1 MSVVAEIL
9 HDLQHAFE
17 GRRVPRV
24 QALQMPAPAL
34 RRHKDGEFGALVL
47 DDGSVGL
54 SYLLLEGTLAGLEG
68 PAGAPAVQGL
78 DTLALAARWADP
90 DPAWRALG
98 AAAANALTRHLFD
111 RAGFVPPPAADS
123 IGGLAPRP
131 GEAVGMVGLFPP
143 LVPQILAR
151 GARLTVL
158 ERRADLAGPRDG
170 WTVTLDPSALAGC
183 RQVLATSTVLL
194 NGSFDAIA
202 DAVRQAS
209 VFSLIGPG
217 AGCLPDALFRR
228 GVTQLGGTWVTDP
241 PALLAALANGTPWGG
256 SARKSSLT
264 PATYPGWPALVAAA
278 QDAGR

>member
-9 HDLQHAFE
+9 HDLQRAFE

-47 DDGSVGL
+47 DDGSIGL

-78 DTLALAARWADP
+78 DSLALAARWADP

-123 IGGLAPRP
+123 IGGLDPRP

-158 ERRADLAGPRDG
+158 ERRGDLAGPRDG
-170 WTVTLDPSALAGC
+170 WTVTLDRSALAGC
-183 RQVLATSTVLL
+183 RQVLATSTLLL

-202 DAVRQAS
+202 EAARQATA
-209 VFSLIGPG
+209 FSLIGPG

-228 GVTQLGGTWVTDP
+228 GVTQVGGTWVNDP
-241 PALLAALANGTPWGG
+241 PALLAALASGSPWGG

-264 PATYPGWPALVAAA
+264 PVSYPGWPALVAAA
-278 QDAGR
+278 TDAGR